1 MKSRA
6 KNVATVWALLAS
18 REAKGRE
25 RYSRV
30 NEAEIGAQLRPWV
43 AKNEK
48 YWDDRLSRLKDAAE
62 RADD

>member
-1 MKSRA
+1 MPRGRGCA
-6 KNVATVWALLAS
+6 
-18 REAKGRE
+18 EAKGRE

-30 NEAEIGAQLRPWV
+30 NEAEIGAQLRPWA

-62 RADD
+62 RADE